1 MNRAR
6 SRRRLHAALFL
17 GVGLAATG
25 LGLVAYGTNVFREL
39 ELQSVDAR
47 FSIRSAE
54 PAPRDIV
61 VVKIDDVTFGVAQR
75 QFDQFRPLHAQV
87 IRRLKADGA
96 KVIAYDVQ
104 FTEPGPSEEHDNLLI
119 EAVGAAGNVVLATTE
134 VGPNGETGVFGGDDI
149 VREYRARVGNANFP
163 PDPGGYHRRMRHTID
178 KLKSFAVVTV
188 ERATGREVEPF
199 GTAWIDF
206 HGPVETFDT
215 VSFSAVWKGRT
226 PRGFFRDK
234 IVIVGPWAPT
244 FQDLHPVSAG
254 DDLMPGP
261 EIQANAVSTIRRGLP
276 LNSVPGWAHILLL
289 LVLGL
294 LPPLSGLRFSLRGT
308 LVIAIA
314 LGVAYVAATQLSFER
329 GRVLAFVY
337 PFGTLA
343 ISSVGAV
350 GAHYLLAAF
359 ERERVRD
366 VFSRFVPDAVVEQ
379 VLARTDAD
387 LRLGGQAMEGTC
399 MFTDVRGFTTFSE
412 SLTASEV
419 IEILNVYLS
428 EMSEA
433 ILDHGGTLVAYMGD
447 GIFAVFGA
455 PIEQPDHADRALA
468 AGREMLTKR
477 LPYFNA
483 LMEERGLPAGFRMG
497 VGLNSGPFMSGNVG
511 HERRLEYTAIGD
523 TTNTAARLEGMTKGQ
538 PYSLF
543 MSDTTKEALTQPVD
557 DIVFVDE
564 FEVRGRQRKVKI
576 WSIEDAGSEAI
587 EARIKSPQ
595 PDATPASG

>member
-6 SRRRLHAALFL
+6 TRQRLHTALFL
-17 GVGLAATG
+17 GVGLAATA
-25 LGLVAYGTNVFREL
+25 LGLVGYVTNVFREL

-47 FSIRSAE
+47 FTIRGTEA
-54 PAPRDIV
+54 APRDIV
-61 VVKIDDVTFGVAQR
+61 VVKIDDVSFGAVQR
-75 QFDQFRPLHAQV
+75 QFEQWRPIHAQV
-87 IRRLKADGA
+87 ITRLKTDGA
-96 KVIAYDVQ
+96 RVIAYDVQ
-104 FTEPGPSEEHDNLLI
+104 FTEPGPIAEHDNQLI
-119 EAVGAAGNVVLATTE
+119 DAVGAAGNVVLSTTE
-134 VGPNGETGVFGGDDI
+134 VGPNGETGVFGGDDV
-149 VREYRARVGNANFP
+149 VREYRARVGNGNFP
-163 PDPGGYHRRMRHTID
+163 PDPGGYHRRMQYEID
-178 KLKSFAVVTV
+178 KLKTFAVVTV

-199 GTAWIDF
+199 DTTWIDY

-215 VSFSAVWKGRT
+215 VSFSDVWKGRT
-226 PRGFFRDK
+226 PDGLFRDK

-261 EIQANAVSTIRRGLP
+261 EIQANAISTIRNGFP
-276 LNSVPGWAHILLL
+276 LAGVPGWLNVLLI
-289 LVLGL
+289 VALGL
-294 LPPLSGLRFSLRGT
+294 LSPLSGLWFSLRGT
-308 LVIAIA
+308 LL
-314 LGVAYVAATQLSFER
+314 LGVGAGAAYLAATQLAFQE
-329 GRVLAFVY
+329 GRILSFVY
-337 PFGTLA
+337 PFGTLVL
-343 ISSVGAV
+343 SSVGAV

-366 VFSRFVPDAVVEQ
+366 VFSRFVPDAVVDQ
-379 VLARTDAD
+379 VLARADAD
-387 LRLGGQAMEGTC
+387 LRLGGQQMEGTC

-412 SLTASEV
+412 TLTAAQV

-433 ILDHGGTLVAYMGD
+433 ILNHGGTLVAYMGD

-455 PIEQPDHADRALA
+455 PIEQSDHADRALA
-468 AGREMLTKR
+468 AGREMLTER
-477 LPYFNA
+477 LPRFNA
-483 LMEERGLPAGFRMG
+483 LMEERGLPAAFRMG

-543 MSDTTKEALTQPVD
+543 MSDTTKEALTQSVD

-564 FEVRGRQRKVKI
+564 FEVRGRQSKVKI
-576 WSIEDAGSEAI
+576 WSVEDARSEAI
-587 EARIKSPQ
+587 DARMKSRR
-595 PDATPASG
+595 PDAAPASG

>member
-6 SRRRLHAALFL
+6 SRRRLHLAPVL

-25 LGLVAYGTNVFREL
+25 IGLVAYGTNVFREL
-39 ELQSVDAR
+39 DLQSVDAR
-47 FSIRSAE
+47 FTIRGTE
-54 PAPRDIV
+54 RAPDDIV
-61 VVKIDDVTFGVAQR
+61 VVKIDDATFDEADR
-75 QFDQFRPLHAQV
+75 QFDQFRPLHAAV

-104 FTEPGPSEEHDNLLI
+104 FTEPAPPGFEEHDNLLI

-134 VGPNGETGVFGGDDI
+134 VGPNGETAVFGGDDV
-149 VREYRARVGNANFP
+149 VREVRGGVGNGNFP

-178 KLKSFAVVTV
+178 KLKSFAVVVV
-188 ERATGREVEPF
+188 ERATGREVRSF
-199 GTAWIDF
+199 GTEWIDF
-206 HGPVETFDT
+206 HGPVETFQT
-215 VSFSAVWKGRT
+215 VSFSDVWKEKT
-226 PRGFFRDK
+226 PQGFFRDK

-261 EIQANAVSTIRRGLP
+261 EIQANAVSTIRRALP
-276 LNSVPGWAHILLL
+276 LSEVPGWLEVVLILA
-289 LVLGL
+289 LGL
-294 LPPLSGLRFSLRGT
+294 LAPLAGLRFSLRGT
-308 LVIAIA
+308 LFVSIAA
-314 LGVAYVAATQLSFER
+314 GAAYLAATQFTFQEGWILS
-329 GRVLAFVY
+329 FVY

-343 ISSVGAV
+343 LSSVGAL

-412 SLTASEV
+412 SRTPAEV
-419 IEILNVYLS
+419 IDILNVYLS

-468 AGREMLTKR
+468 AGREMLTER
-477 LPYFNA
+477 LPNFNK
-483 LMEERGLPAGFRMG
+483 LMADRGLPASFRMG

-538 PYSLF
+538 PYVLF
-543 MSDTTKEALTQPVD
+543 MSNTTKEALTRPVGD
-557 DIVFVDE
+557 LVFVDE
-564 FEVRGRQRKVKI
+564 FEVRGRQGSVKI
-576 WSIEDAGSEAI
+576 WSVQAANVDALAGLAATRE
-587 EARIKSPQ
+587 RG
-595 PDATPASG
+595 PDP